1 MGGHRLPWGGGGTRD
16 TRQGPRSHR
25 APGTSPTRGQ
35 RLALR
40 EPPCGPGGGPRL
52 GEQPR
57 QAPGPQPSNRTRR
70 TSDGRKA
77 PGRAE
82 PGGPGSAGGQL
93 PLAAP
98 AAPGTGGCHR
108 LAQAAAG
115 QHAALGEL
123 VTAQVS
129 CREGRKGLGSAQGQV
144 RELPRA
150 PAWVTGLSEDETGRE
165 GSPARSHDG

>member
-1 MGGHRLPWGGGGTRD
+1 MVLGGGTRD
-16 TRQGPRSHR
+16 ARRGPRSHR
-25 APGTSPTRGQ
+25 APRMSPTQGQ

-40 EPPCGPGGGPRL
+40 EPPCSPGGGPRQ
-52 GEQPR
+52 GEPPR
-57 QAPGPQPSNRTRR
+57 QAPGPQPSNRTRG

-93 PLAAP
+93 RLAAP
-98 AAPGTGGCHR
+98 AAPGTGGRHR

-129 CREGRKGLGSAQGQV
+129 CREGAKGLGSAQGQV
-144 RELPRA
+144 RGLPRA
-150 PAWVTGLSEDETGRE
+150 PACVTGSSEDETGQE
-165 GSPARSHDG
+165 ASPARTHDG

>member
-1 MGGHRLPWGGGGTRD
+1 MSGAQVPQSAWVVPHPGGETGPSGAPLWPWGWPQARGG
-16 TRQGPRSHR
+16 
-25 APGTSPTRGQ
+25 A
-35 RLALR
+35 A
-40 EPPCGPGGGPRL
+40 E
-52 GEQPR
+52 
-57 QAPGPQPSNRTRR
+57 APGPQPSDKTRG

-77 PGRAE
+77 PGQAE
-82 PGGPGSAGGQL
+82 PGGPRLAGDQL

-98 AAPGTGGCHR
+98 TAPGTSSRHR

-129 CREGRKGLGSAQGQV
+129 CREGGEELGSARGRV

-150 PAWVTGLSEDETGRE
+150 PALVMGCLRMRWAGGE
-165 GSPARSHDG
+165 PAWTHTFDKW